1 MTTDAAARL
10 LLRTRQALFIGACA
24 VCGVWAWRGSGLVAL
39 FERVQTRWTGAYDAI
54 FAVMFTFLTMFVAC
68 MAIASAVTRAV
79 KRRVA
84 PGDWEAVMR
93 KTTSLWDA
101 TWKRQG

>member
-1 MTTDAAARL
+1 MTIDAAATL
-10 LLRTRQALFIGACA
+10 LLRTRQALFIATCA
-24 VCGVWAWRGSGLVAL
+24 LCGVWTWRGSGLVAL
-39 FERVQTRWTGAYDAI
+39 FERVQTQWTGGHDVI
-54 FAVMFTFLTMFVAC
+54 FAVMFTFLTMFVVC

-93 KTTSLWDA
+93 KTTSLWDS
-101 TWKRQG
+101 TWKSP